1 MHLRRGGERA
11 GEKRGEGKR
20 GREAAGCASAGSG
33 RSPLNAIY
41 VQVCVAMQTGH
52 GSTDEHFFPMGRSQN
67 KVDCLM
73 TVMDGCVLHDN
84 FKTGEEVEK
93 SRELRSLSRVT

>member
-1 MHLRRGGERA
+1 MEIGINRRLV
-11 GEKRGEGKR
+11 
-20 GREAAGCASAGSG
+20 SLVTS
-33 RSPLNAIY
+33 
-41 VQVCVAMQTGH
+41 GH

-93 SRELRSLSRVT
+93 SRELRSLSRVTQRAREAVMKKKAE

>member
-1 MHLRRGGERA
+1 MHLRRGGEKER
-11 GEKRGEGKR
+11 EG
-20 GREAAGCASAGSG
+20 GRPLAASAGSG

-41 VQVCVAMQTGH
+41 VQVCVAMQTGY